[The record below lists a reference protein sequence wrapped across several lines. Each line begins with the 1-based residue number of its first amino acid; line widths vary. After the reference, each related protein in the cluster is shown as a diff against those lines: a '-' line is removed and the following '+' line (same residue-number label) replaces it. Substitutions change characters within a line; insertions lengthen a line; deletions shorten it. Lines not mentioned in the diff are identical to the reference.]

1 MAGIQ
6 AWLTVALII
15 ILLAIVI
22 IERRKIKLQK
32 LLFPLLYIVIYRSN
46 TGIRLMDKIAKAFPR
61 FLRLLAFL
69 SVVVGFL
76 GMAFISYALFN
87 NTLQLFLKPE
97 AAPGVQPVLPINVKG
112 VFFVPFIYWI
122 IAIFL
127 IAVVH
132 EFAHGITARLYDM
145 KVKSSGFLFISL
157 LIPLIPA
164 AFVEP
169 DEKKVVK
176 RPALQQYAMFASGA
190 FSNLVFAGL
199 ILLVLIYPISPIAEK
214 IFQIDGVK
222 VVKLTEKGPADLA
235 GLKEGEII
243 KMVNDIKVKT
253 IEDFTN
259 FLSKAEPG
267 DEITITTDK
276 SAYTFLLHTNP
287 ENPKKPFVGIS
298 TTDNLVVS
306 KGFTA
311 RYGKI
316 TADLFLWFISLMNW
330 LFMLNIGIGLFNLAP
345 LSVLDGGRMFRL
357 AMQKIFTKQNG
368 DRIWHLVSMVF
379 VLMIVVNLVFGFL
392 K

>member
-6 AWLTVALII
+6 AWSAVALIT
-15 ILLAIVI
+15 ILLIIVI
-22 IERRKIKLQK
+22 IERKKIKIQK

-46 TGIRLMDKIAKAFPR
+46 AGIRLMDRIAKAFPK
-61 FLRLLAFL
+61 FLRVLTFL
-69 SVVVGFL
+69 SVIVGFF
-76 GMAFISYALFN
+76 GMVFISYALLS
-87 NTLQLFLKPE
+87 NTLQLFIKPE

-132 EFAHGITARLYDM
+132 EFAHGITARLYGM
-145 KVKSSGFLFISL
+145 RVKSSGFLFISL
-157 LIPLIPA
+157 LIPIIPA

-176 RPALQQYAMFASGA
+176 RPAFQQYAMFASGA
-190 FSNLVFAGL
+190 FSNLAFAGI
-199 ILLVLIYPISPIAEK
+199 ILMVLIYPVSPIAEK
-214 IFQIDGVK
+214 IFQIDGIK
-222 VVKLTEKGPADLA
+222 VVKLTENGPAELA

-243 KMVNDIKVKT
+243 KMVNDIKIKT
-253 IEDFTN
+253 VEDFTN

-267 DEITITTDK
+267 DKITLATDK
-276 SAYTFLLHTNP
+276 SAYTFLLHTSP

-311 RYGKI
+311 KYGKL
-316 TADLFLWFISLMNW
+316 TADAFLWIISLMNW

-357 AMQKIFTKQNG
+357 AMEKIFTKQNG
-368 DRIWHLVSMVF
+368 DKIWHFVSLVF
-379 VLMIVVNLVFGFL
+379 VLMIAVNIVFGFL